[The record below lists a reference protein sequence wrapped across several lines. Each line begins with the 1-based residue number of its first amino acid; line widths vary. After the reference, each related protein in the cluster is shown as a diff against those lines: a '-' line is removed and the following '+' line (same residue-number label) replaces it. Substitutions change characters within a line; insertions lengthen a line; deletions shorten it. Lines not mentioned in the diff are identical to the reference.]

1 MGIMV
6 ALFFLNSATNT
17 IIIKIIIFILN
28 GKQNRRNI
36 VQIISIDN
44 QEVITTKK

>member
-1 MGIMV
+1 M
-6 ALFFLNSATNT
+6 ALFKKK
-17 IIIKIIIFILN
+17 IVPPIPIKFFFLN

-44 QEVITTKK
+44 QVVITTKK